1 MPSSKDQQIPC
12 AHLWPLAKAAEVA
25 GLTPKL
31 FVSAVGRGDMPGV
44 EILLLGARGRRFI
57 RAASLMSYLEKQKE
71 GSE

>member
-1 MPSSKDQQIPC
+1 MSSPEPTKTSC

-31 FVSAVGRGDMPGV
+31 FVSAVENGDMPGV

-57 RAASLMSYLEKQKE
+57 RAASLMAYLESHRKDAA
-71 GSE
+71 